1 MTTEKAT
8 ETYEAPKLVVLGA
21 AEDLTKAARPGEQ
34 GRRAQSVP
42 LVFVSS
48 KYSEE

>member
-21 AEDLTKAARPGEQ
+21 AEDLTLARGPV
-34 GRRAQSVP
+34 RRADG
-42 LVFVSS
+42 SS
-48 KYSEE
+48 QFHSSS